1 MPYGRRIRILVDHGE
16 GFTVGDDAMLCAV
29 VNDLRRELNGGVEFS
44 ITQPRDDFGRALAG
58 ATDVEWVPS
67 PNRCAWDDWP
77 VVSRLLERGYRWN
90 LPPKLQRLLAAR
102 AGRRLARVLTRRR
115 QSDSP
120 TGLLAEALA
129 RADAVHLV
137 GGGYLNDIWAH
148 TMVQPKWGLVRA
160 ARVMGKPVFITGQG
174 VGPLRKR
181 GAIRAVRGMVA
192 AAERFALREKLTSPR
207 LLAGIGCDAGS
218 FGFVGDDALSLQPAD
233 PLPLLREAGVT
244 LPDEYLCA
252 SIRFAY
258 YAQDYQA
265 HTAAIAGLLDS
276 LIEQAGLPLVFVP
289 MSMTQACDDAAS
301 ARSVV
306 EQMRGRDRCQVV
318 DLCPGPGQAL
328 ALAAGARLCVA
339 LSYHFGL
346 LALGAGVPTLL
357 LHRGDYYEGK
367 MTGLADCFAD
377 PELAVPIGELSD
389 PGEKVDRLIR
399 ESDALP
405 ERLKSAAD
413 EMRESVAAER
423 RVEAAGIRAASS
435 GPA

>member
-1 MPYGRRIRILVDHGE
+1 MPDGRRISILVDHGE

-29 VNDLRRELNGGVEFS
+29 VDDLRRELNGNVEFS
-44 ITQPRDDFGRALAG
+44 VTRPRDGFGRALEG
-58 ATDVEWVPS
+58 ASDVEWAPS
-67 PNRCAWDDWP
+67 PSRCAWEDWP

-102 AGRRLARVLTRRR
+102 AGRRLARVLTK
-115 QSDSP
+115 QGGTDTP
-120 TGLLAEALA
+120 TGLLADALA

-160 ARVMGKPVFITGQG
+160 ARAMGVPVFITGQG

-181 GAIRAVRGMVA
+181 GAIRAVRGMVE
-192 AAERFALREKLTSPR
+192 AAERFALREKLTSPG
-207 LLAGIGCDAGS
+207 LLADIGCDPGA
-218 FGFVGDDALSLQPAD
+218 FGFVGDDALSLRPAD
-233 PLPLLREAGVT
+233 PAPLLREAGVA

-265 HTAAIAGLLDS
+265 HTTAIAGLLDS
-276 LIEQAGLPLVFVP
+276 LVEQAGLPLVFVP
-289 MSMTQACDDAAS
+289 MSMTQTCDDAAS

-306 EQMRGRDRCQVV
+306 EQMRCRDRCQVI
-318 DLCPGPGQAL
+318 DSYPLPGQAL
-328 ALAAGARLCVA
+328 AVAAGARLSVA

-357 LHRGDYYEGK
+357 LHRGSYYQGK
-367 MTGLADCFAD
+367 MTGLADCFAA
-377 PELAVPIGELSD
+377 PELALSMDQLSD
-389 PGEKVDRLIR
+389 PGDKVARLIR
-399 ESDALP
+399 ESDALSQ
-405 ERLKSAAD
+405 RLGSVAD

-423 RVEAAGIRAASS
+423 RAEVAGIRASLS